1 MCEFHSEPRAE
12 ETVLGPF
19 IPVMSSLPFCHGSIC
34 SNFFFFFN
42 SFFAAAE
49 LDCCGVQSFNQ
60 EKCPGWVG
68 R

>member
-1 MCEFHSEPRAE
+1 M
-12 ETVLGPF
+12 LGPF